1 MDIKN
6 ILKKIKEILKHDY
19 IDIYSV
25 AISELEF
32 FETNGKYEMNYKYPQ
47 KERLL
52 CIKSG
57 KYMID
62 IMNGK
67 RYPIAAK
74 EKKVSKAERN
84 ALIGR
89 KFALFYFKEN
99 KYNNDEYI
107 QRRAKCMLAFEISK
121 VIDFPMDIREE
132 YNKNF
137 EGESKV
143 IEFKKLR

>member
-32 FETNGKYEMNYKYPQ
+32 FETNGKYEMSYKYPQ

-62 IMNGK
+62 IKNGK
-67 RYPIAAK
+67 KYPIAGK
-74 EKKVSKAERN
+74 E
-84 ALIGR
+84 
-89 KFALFYFKEN
+89 
-99 KYNNDEYI
+99 
-107 QRRAKCMLAFEISK
+107 
-121 VIDFPMDIREE
+121 
-132 YNKNF
+132 
-137 EGESKV
+137 
-143 IEFKKLR
+143 